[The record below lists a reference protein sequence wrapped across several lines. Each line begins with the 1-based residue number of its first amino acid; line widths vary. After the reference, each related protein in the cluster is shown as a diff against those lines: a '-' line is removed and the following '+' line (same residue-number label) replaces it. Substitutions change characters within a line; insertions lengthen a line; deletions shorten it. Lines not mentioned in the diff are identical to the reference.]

1 MLQRLESWTLWKF
14 YGNKFKNLHEMNKL
28 LGKVNLPKQTQ
39 EELENLISTDH
50 QENLVSY

>member
-1 MLQRLESWTLWKF
+1 
-14 YGNKFKNLHEMNKL
+14 MNKL

-50 QENLVSY
+50 QEN